1 MKIGILTMHEVPNYG
16 SFLQA
21 YSLKRQMEQRG
32 AEVRFINIEKGR
44 QILPPLSP
52 FV

>member
-1 MKIGILTMHEVPNYG
+1 MKIGILTMHAVPNYG

-32 AEVRFINIEKGR
+32 ADRFRGR
-44 QILPPLSP
+44 VLTGNDGKFPSL
-52 FV
+52 